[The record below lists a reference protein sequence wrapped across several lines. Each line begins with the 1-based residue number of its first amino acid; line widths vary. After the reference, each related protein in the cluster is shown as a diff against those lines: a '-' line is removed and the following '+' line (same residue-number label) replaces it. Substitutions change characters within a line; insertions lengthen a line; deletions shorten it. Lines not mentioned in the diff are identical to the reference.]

1 MERDSACAYAWGKR
15 GGEREGGRERGRKK
29 GEGQGERGVKK
40 WERKY
45 VIEILYDMRSLEI
58 FLKWMWNNDVS
69 IPTKQRIAIRPTP
82 KNRTKVIPYQG
93 GINILKLH
101 APNNIASTYI
111 LKEKQRNP
119 HS

>member
-1 MERDSACAYAWGKR
+1 MLEEKGEEKGKEEEKEGERRERDREREAWR
-15 GGEREGGRERGRKK
+15 GEREN
-29 GEGQGERGVKK
+29 
-40 WERKY
+40 KY